1 MSAEPFSSPPERPAA
16 PARDPGTKAFSTT
29 DLAVFLGLPLLF
41 TISWLVPERLWPRLC
56 RRIGPLAVPMLAG
69 DAPARVRLIRRTL
82 GATRL
87 KAAPKEILS
96 ELAGE
101 QILSILQLLKGYR
114 PGGWKPAIA
123 LSGKAHIEA
132 ALARGRGAIL
142 WVSYS
147 VYGDLISKMAFHRA
161 GLAVSH
167 LSRASHG
174 FSDTRFGARFLN
186 RLQTAI
192 EDRFIGERVSL
203 TAKGATGALD
213 HLRARLGD
221 NRAVTFT
228 VHRNAKRPATVPF
241 MDGQLH
247 LAPGAAVLARKTG
260 APLLPVF
267 AFRDETG
274 GLTVTVGAP
283 LEMAEEL
290 PTEAVVEQA
299 ARQYAAALDPY
310 VRRYP
315 GQWRGW
321 LHL

>member
-1 MSAEPFSSPPERPAA
+1 MSAERAQESGAVAPSAA
-16 PARDPGTKAFSTT
+16 TKAFSTQ
-29 DLAVFLGLPLLF
+29 DLAVTLGLPLLF
-41 TISWLVPERLWPRLC
+41 AMAWVVPERLWPRMC
-56 RRIGPLAVPMLAG
+56 RAIGPLAVPMLAG
-69 DAPARVRLIRRTL
+69 DAPALIALIRRTL
-82 GATRL
+82 GKGRAED
-87 KAAPKEILS
+87 APDEILK

-101 QILSILQLLKGYR
+101 QVLSILQLLKGYR

-123 LSGKAHIEA
+123 LHGKDHIEA

-174 FSDTRFGARFLN
+174 FSDTLFGARFLN

-203 TAKGATGALD
+203 TAKGASGALD
-213 HLRARLGD
+213 HLRDKLGA
-221 NRAVTFT
+221 NGVVTFT

-241 MDGQLH
+241 MAGEMH
-247 LAPGAAVLARKTG
+247 LAPGAPVLARKTS

-267 AFRDETG
+267 AFRDQAG
-274 GLTVTVGAP
+274 GLTVTVGPP
-283 LEMAEEL
+283 LELSEA
-290 PTEAVVEQA
+290 PSTEAAVQQA
-299 ARQYAAALDPY
+299 ARQYASALDPY

>member
-1 MSAEPFSSPPERPAA
+1 MSAEPSQEPAA
-16 PARDPGTKAFSTT
+16 AAPGAGTKAFSFQ
-29 DLAVFLGLPLLF
+29 DLAVTLGLPLLF
-41 TISWLVPERLWPRLC
+41 VMAWIVPERLWPRMC
-56 RRIGPLAVPMLAG
+56 RAIGPLAVPMLAG
-69 DAPARVRLIRRTL
+69 DVPALIGLIRRTL
-82 GATRL
+82 GKNRVEE
-87 KAAPKEILS
+87 APEVILD

-114 PGGWKPAIA
+114 PGGWKPAIE
-123 LSGKAHIEA
+123 LRGKDHIEA
-132 ALARGRGAIL
+132 ALARGHGAIL

-147 VYGDLISKMAFHRA
+147 VYGDLISKMALHRA

-192 EDRFIGERVSL
+192 EDRYIGERVSL
-203 TAKGATGALD
+203 TVKGAAAALD
-213 HLRARLGD
+213 HLRERLG
-221 NRAVTFT
+221 NNGVVTFT
-228 VHRNAKRPATVPF
+228 VHRNAKRLASVPF
-241 MDGQLH
+241 MEGQMH
-247 LAPGAAVLARKTG
+247 LAPGAPVLARKAS

-267 AFRDETG
+267 AFRDKAG

-283 LEMAEEL
+283 LELSEAL
-290 PTEAVVEQA
+290 TTEAAVEQA